1 MTDGLRALPTIRA
14 TCAAVA
20 LLVRLRP
27 TGAATM
33 RVEQSCKKLRRDTPL
48 FCRCAAIVSF
58 SPVFMDSLRGNVRP
72 ELESGRWSPRTRNQ
86 HGCGAGKL
94 RATTC
99 FISPGFRILTERKC
113 RRD

>member
-33 RVEQSCKKLRRDTPL
+33 RVEQSCRKLRRDTPL

-72 ELESGRWSPRTRNQ
+72 DWNRVAGAREREISMAVGPESCAPQPALYPRD
-86 HGCGAGKL
+86 
-94 RATTC
+94 
-99 FISPGFRILTERKC
+99 SVS
-113 RRD
+113 